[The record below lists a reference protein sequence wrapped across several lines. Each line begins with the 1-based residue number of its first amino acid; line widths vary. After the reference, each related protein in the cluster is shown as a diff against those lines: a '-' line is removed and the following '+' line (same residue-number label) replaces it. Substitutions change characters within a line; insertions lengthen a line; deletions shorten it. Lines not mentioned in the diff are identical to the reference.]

1 MIHKYKNHEPI
12 ISDSSFVA
20 PGAQVVGNVELKEK
34 TSIWYNSSLRADLN
48 KIILGK
54 GTNVQD
60 NSALHVDSDQPLIIG
75 ENVTVGH
82 NATIH
87 GCKIEDNCLI
97 GMGAI
102 LLNDAV
108 IKANSIV
115 AAGSLVTENSEFPP
129 TSLIMGSPAK
139 VVRKLTA
146 EEINSITQNAEHY
159 TKLAKEHK
167 DSLK

>member
-1 MIHKYKNHEPI
+1 MIHKYKNKKPK

-20 PGAQVVGNVELKEK
+20 PGAQVVGDVELKGK
-34 TSIWYNSSLRADLN
+34 TSIWYNTSLRADLN
-48 KIILGK
+48 KIILGE
-54 GTNVQD
+54 GTNIQD

-75 ENVTVGH
+75 KNVTVGH

-87 GCKIEDNCLI
+87 GCKVEDNCLI

-102 LLNDAV
+102 LLNDAL

-115 AAGSLVTENSEFPP
+115 AAGSLVTEKSEFPP
-129 TSLIMGSPAK
+129 KSLIMGSPAK
-139 VVRKLTA
+139 VVRKLSE
-146 EEINSITQNAEHY
+146 EEIKSITKNAKHY
-159 TKLAKEHK
+159 IKLASEHK